1 MAGGPKPPPPEP
13 GAGSSSASG
22 ASEAEPGYDNS
33 GVPTFD
39 SVREKIE
46 TRYETSIGAAELD
59 SDSTEGRSIEE
70 QYEARQKA
78 AAERLA
84 AIRESMHKDAR

>member
-1 MAGGPKPPPPEP
+1 VPDEPKN
-13 GAGSSSASG
+13 SAAKSDVDPDYT
-22 ASEAEPGYDNS
+22 SS

-59 SDSTEGRSIEE
+59 AESPEGRSVEE
-70 QYEARQKA
+70 EYQARERA

-84 AIRESMHKDAR
+84 QIRESMRDDTGG

>member
-1 MAGGPKPPPPEP
+1 MPDAPKRPPVDP
-13 GAGSSSASG
+13 GAATSSEAPD
-22 ASEAEPGYDNS
+22 AEPGYDNS

-59 SDSTEGRSIEE
+59 SESPEGRSIEQ

-84 AIRESMHKDAR
+84 AIRESMRKDTR

>member
-1 MAGGPKPPPPEP
+1 MPDTAKRPPAEP
-13 GAGSSSASG
+13 GASSRTPDT
-22 ASEAEPGYDNS
+22 EPGYDNS

-59 SDSTEGRSIEE
+59 SETPEGRSIEE
-70 QYEARQKA
+70 QYEARHKA

-84 AIRESMHKDAR
+84 AIRESMRKDNH

>member
-1 MAGGPKPPPPEP
+1 MPDAPKRPPTEP
-13 GAGSSSASG
+13 GAGTSSG
-22 ASEAEPGYDNS
+22 APDSEPGYDDS

-59 SDSTEGRSIEE
+59 SESPDGRSIEQ

-84 AIRESMHKDAR
+84 AIRESMRKDTH